1 MIEKLL
7 GRELLVQ
14 NKCQIL
20 LINCL
25 LFALTKSGDS
35 QICPTVSNKLSLIK
49 VVITIVKLC
58 VD

>member
-1 MIEKLL
+1 MIEKLF

-14 NKCQIL
+14 NKCQTL

-35 QICPTVSNKLSLIK
+35 QISPTVSNKLSLIK